1 MEDWISIETLPK
13 YLLKALAM
21 PVIVSVMLAI
31 VSLITVIAVGKIWL
45 ELFQDIFFLYSPP
58 RIFWVFNVFL
68 KKSDKIKSFT
78 FF

>member
-45 ELFQDIFFLYSPP
+45 ELFQDIFFLFSPP